1 MWSLRKSSLKD
12 KNLKIVRMVKKKV
25 PWISHLVDDPRVAS
39 DLNVQDTVSFKVPRK
54 IFCPACR
61 GSKMLCGKEKCPI
74 VVKFYSFLKVKPLL
88 DKRVEGSSPPGV
100 FVGRFGYPNVYVGPL
115 VPPETG
121 DTSLYDFPEKWFGLP
136 IDSIVDFRMKLIRGN
151 FKVNVKRPEKG
162 GKFLELTR
170 EIALSKTP
178 VETELELKDAPKKSF
193 VLDDEVQPLGPSAP
207 MVNLDIG
214 SYRTD
219 HLIEKF
225 YYDTDAKA
233 SEAVKELYVRGVPVS
248 RIQKALSV
256 GIFGLRYQRTLVPT
270 RWSITAV
277 DSMISNELIE
287 KIRRFPLVNE
297 YRVYEAEYLDNR
309 FLVIMLP
316 SAWSYESIEAWYP
329 GTLWNPT
336 AENIFMIGDWE
347 GYKGRTTY
355 ARMGGC
361 YYAARLS
368 VAEKL
373 VREGRQA
380 TVVVLREAHPGYI
393 LPVGV
398 WFVRETVRKALGNP
412 PKKFSSLQE
421 VFEYVSSRFK
431 IPLDVWLENSKIFMD
446 LMKQEKITKYMKF

>member
-1 MWSLRKSSLKD
+1 MKDEGLR
-12 KNLKIVRMVKKKV
+12 IVHLVKKKI

-39 DLNVQDTVSFKVPRK
+39 DLNVQETVGFKVPSRS
-54 IFCPACR
+54 FCPACR
-61 GSKMLCGKEKCPI
+61 GSKMLCGKEMCPI
-74 VVKFYSFLKVKPLL
+74 VVKFYSFLKVQPLL
-88 DKRVEGSSPPGV
+88 DKRVEGSSPPSV

-115 VPPETG
+115 VPPEIG
-121 DTSLYDFPEKWFGLP
+121 NTSLYDFPERWFGLP
-136 IDSIVDFRMKLIRGN
+136 IDKIVDFRMKLIRGN
-151 FKVNVKRPEKG
+151 FRVNVKRPEKG

-178 VETELELKDAPKKSF
+178 VETELDLKDAPKKTF
-193 VLDDEVQPLGPSAP
+193 ILDDHVQPLGPSAP
-207 MVNLDIG
+207 MAGLDIG
-214 SYRTD
+214 SYKAD

-225 YYDTDAKA
+225 YYDIDAKA
-233 SEAVKELYVRGVPVS
+233 SEAVRELYVRDVPVS

-256 GIFGLRYQRTLVPT
+256 GIFGLKYQRTLVPT

-287 KIRRFPLVNE
+287 KIRRFPVINE

-336 AENIFMIGDWE
+336 TKNIFMIGDWE
-347 GYKGRTTY
+347 NFKGRTNY

-368 VAEKL
+368 VTEKL
-373 VREGRQA
+373 VQEGRQA

-398 WFVRETVRKALGNP
+398 WFVRETVRKALSSP
-412 PKKFSSLQE
+412 PRKFSSIQE
-421 VFEYVSSRFK
+421 VFEYVSRRFK
-431 IPLDVWLENSKIFMD
+431 IPLNIWLENSKI
-446 LMKQEKITKYMKF
+446 LTYLLKQEKITKYMKF

>member
-1 MWSLRKSSLKD
+1 LKDSSLKD
-12 KNLKIVRMVKKKV
+12 EGLRIVHLVKKKI

-39 DLNVQDTVSFKVPRK
+39 DLNVQETVGFKVPSRS
-54 IFCPACR
+54 FCPACR
-61 GSKMLCGKEKCPI
+61 GSKMLCGKEMCPI
-74 VVKFYSFLKVKPLL
+74 VVKFYSFLKVQPLL
-88 DKRVEGSSPPGV
+88 DKRVEGSSPPSV

-115 VPPETG
+115 VPPEIG
-121 DTSLYDFPEKWFGLP
+121 NTSLYDFPERWFGLP
-136 IDSIVDFRMKLIRGN
+136 IDKIVDFRMKLIRGN
-151 FKVNVKRPEKG
+151 FRVNVKRPEKG

-178 VETELELKDAPKKSF
+178 VETELDLKDAPKKTF
-193 VLDDEVQPLGPSAP
+193 ILDDHVQPLGPSAP
-207 MVNLDIG
+207 MAGLDIG
-214 SYRTD
+214 SYKAD

-225 YYDTDAKA
+225 YYDIDAKA
-233 SEAVKELYVRGVPVS
+233 SEAVRELYVRDVPVS

-256 GIFGLRYQRTLVPT
+256 GIFGLKYQRTLVPT

-287 KIRRFPLVNE
+287 KIRRFPVINE

-336 AENIFMIGDWE
+336 TKNIFMIGDWE
-347 GYKGRTTY
+347 NFKGRTNY

-368 VAEKL
+368 VTEKL
-373 VREGRQA
+373 VQEGRQA

-398 WFVRETVRKALGNP
+398 WFVRETVRKALSSP
-412 PKKFSSLQE
+412 PRKFSSIQE
-421 VFEYVSSRFK
+421 VFEYVSRRFK
-431 IPLDVWLENSKIFMD
+431 IPLNIWLENSKI
-446 LMKQEKITKYMKF
+446 LTYLLKQEKITKYMKF